1 MNWVFIYDIADKKRL
16 AKVARIMK
24 DYGVR
29 VQGSVFESDIS
40 YKEFEQLKK
49 RIRKVIDQEKDYV
62 VYFNLC
68 SDDWQK
74 RVKYGREFYG
84 QLEENDYYIY

>member
-16 AKVARIMK
+16 AKVAKIMK

-40 YKEFEQLKK
+40 YKEFEQLKA
-49 RIRKVIDQEKDYV
+49 RIRKVIDKENDYV

-68 SDDWQK
+68 ESDWQK
-74 RVKYGREFYG
+74 RVKYGKEFYG
-84 QLEENDYYIY
+84 QLEEDDYYIY